1 MDEATSLL
9 GVVREIKE
17 EETLRSTAQRA
28 ARFAP
33 KITID
38 PCPKSPTGA
47 HHWKYRTGGA
57 ASKRTC
63 VHCQEK
69 R

>member
-1 MDEATSLL
+1 MPDATSLL
-9 GVVREIKE
+9 GVIHEIKE
-17 EETLRSTAQRA
+17 DEALKATAQKA

-47 HHWKYRTGGA
+47 HHWKYRTGGP
-57 ASKRTC
+57 ASKRKC